1 MVIEIM
7 QDTPSSKVSSS
18 WRMARRL
25 ELIETWLI
33 HHRVITLK
41 HIRRDGN
48 KVANLLANFGVECG
62 VNLHTGSITGLVSN
76 SQLKDF
82 QNNVKK
88 EMMQEGEEHPD
99 AGDSFHS

>member
-1 MVIEIM
+1 ME
-7 QDTPSSKVSSS
+7 K
-18 WRMARRL
+18 RL

-41 HIRRDGN
+41 HIRREGN
-48 KVANLLANFGVECG
+48 KVADLLANFRVEYG
-62 VNLHTGSITGLVSN
+62 VNLHTGSIIGLISD

-88 EMMQEGEEHPD
+88 EMMQEGDEHPD
-99 AGDSFHS
+99 AGDLNQS